1 MRLLLSLRSG
11 IALAASIV
19 ALGAASA
26 LSAAADTGPSP
37 TPAST
42 SSPTSTPTSSPTSTP
57 APCSGSADSVLACI
71 KQRAAEAISQRE
83 TALQK
88 MASDLN
94 GNSHVSASDRATLLA
109 QIQADESGLTALNAT
124 IQADTTAKQARSD
137 ALTIVT
143 GYRVYVLEG
152 PKVHLVIAADT
163 EGAAETKLQ
172 SVMPAIQTAIDKST
186 APPDKRADAQA
197 AFNDITSHL
206 AQAVNASSS
215 IASSVIGLE
224 PSGYPSNKSTLTSAR
239 GSAETARQDLEQ
251 CRHDL
256 STIREDLGH

>member
-11 IALAASIV
+11 IALAASTV
-19 ALGAASA
+19 ALGAAGA
-26 LSAAADTGPSP
+26 LPAAADTGSSP
-37 TPAST
+37 TPA
-42 SSPTSTPTSSPTSTP
+42 PTSSPAPAP

-83 TALQK
+83 AALQK
-88 MASDLN
+88 MATDLN
-94 GNSHVSASDRATLLA
+94 DNTHVSASDRSTLLA

-163 EGAAETKLQ
+163 EGGVESELQ
-172 SVMPAIQTAIDKST
+172 SVMPAIQTAINDST
-186 APPDKRADAQA
+186 APPAQRADAQA
-197 AFNDITSHL
+197 AFNDCTSHL
-206 AQAVNASSS
+206 AQAVSATSNIS
-215 IASSVIGLE
+215 SSVIGLE
-224 PSGYPSNKSTLTSAR
+224 PSGYPGNKSTLTSAR
-239 GSAETARQDLEQ
+239 ASAQTARQDLEE

-256 STIREDLGH
+256 STISKDLGI

>member
-1 MRLLLSLRSG
+1 MTSRLRSSLREHERRRSHPMRLLLSLRSG

-26 LSAAADTGPSP
+26 LPAAADTGPSP

-42 SSPTSTPTSSPTSTP
+42 SSPTSTPTSSPTTTP

-152 PKVHLVIAADT
+152 PKVH
-163 EGAAETKLQ
+163 
-172 SVMPAIQTAIDKST
+172 PAIQTAIDKST